1 MWALASQMGAV
12 VADGARARACDG
24 VRNGTHAPKEPT
36 MHAMYAHLMTELDRQ
51 ARDRHLEA
59 TRHRVEAR
67 RRRARPRGRAA

>member
-1 MWALASQMGAV
+1 
-12 VADGARARACDG
+12 
-24 VRNGTHAPKEPT
+24 